1 MNKKKSEMQE
11 VIVIKENHKCVS
23 ECNQMITTQCDSIN
37 NNLEDKNKNCFCGIR
52 TLENSSMEIERK

>member
-1 MNKKKSEMQE
+1 MQE